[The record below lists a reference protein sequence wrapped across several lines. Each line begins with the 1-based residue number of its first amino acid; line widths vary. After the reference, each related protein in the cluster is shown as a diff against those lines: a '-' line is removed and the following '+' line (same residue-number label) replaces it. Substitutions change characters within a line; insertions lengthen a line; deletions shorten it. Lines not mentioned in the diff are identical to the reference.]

1 MSLLDDEES
10 VNATVEVLSTNFT
23 SLKELF
29 RTYAT
34 GTKGKVWSK
43 ELGYFQGVPVKSF
56 IVSLFLVYKYIV
68 MIHFLAP
75 MFFERSIG

>member
-1 MSLLDDEES
+1 LSLLDDEES

-34 GTKGKVWSK
+34 GTKGKVWLN
-43 ELGYFQGVPVKSF
+43 E
-56 IVSLFLVYKYIV
+56 
-68 MIHFLAP
+68 
-75 MFFERSIG
+75 